1 MRRWFEDAPIRW
13 KLTALMAGTTA
24 LALSLAALSLGT
36 FEVMTFKRGLEQKLT
51 VVAEIVGRNCTAAL
65 TFRDPSVA
73 IEVLAAL
80 EAEPSIEAGA
90 IFDTDG
96 KPFASYVAKTS
107 RVAIPP
113 APGPPGNHTVNGRMI
128 VVRPIVQEGE
138 TLGTVYVQST
148 PNELSSRM
156 RMFGGLTLLIVVA
169 CGVIALFV
177 SAGLQGRISTPI
189 LGLANTARLVT
200 SDRNFSLRA
209 NPAGRD
215 EVGLLVQDFNRMLA
229 EIERQDQQL
238 RQQQESLTEE
248 VNIRTTELR
257 RANEQLTTS
266 MQRVEHHAGQ
276 IAQLTGLGQLLQSC
290 ISADEVFGVIQDAM
304 PRLFPSDSGAVTVLK
319 SSGNLMET
327 MAVWGANPPEQRVFG
342 PDECWA
348 FRRGRPHFVTIEN
361 SPLRCAHLTAA
372 DGPTT
377 LCVPMM
383 AQGDNVGVLQFNFSP
398 ADSDIDEQRD
408 DEGTVHTT
416 RARLATALAEH
427 TALAL
432 ANLRL
437 REALRSQSIVD
448 SLTGL
453 FNRRYL
459 ENVLERE
466 CRRAVRAKRP
476 LSVLMLDVDHFKQFN
491 DTWGHDGGDAVLR
504 ELSGLMRGHFRG
516 EDIACRYGGEEF
528 VIVLSEA
535 SLEAAY
541 VRAEGLR
548 REVHSLVVEHRRQ
561 PLGSI
566 TISIG
571 LASLPDHGVSPEDLI
586 ASADRALY
594 QAKRGGRDRT
604 VTAHVSPQTLVPME
618 EAGLA

>member
-24 LALSLAALSLGT
+24 LALSLAAVSLGT
-36 FEVMTFKRGLEQKLT
+36 FEVVTFRRGLEQKLT
-51 VVAEIVGRNCTAAL
+51 VVADIVGRNSTAAL
-65 TFRDPSVA
+65 SFRESSTA
-73 IEVLAAL
+73 IDVLAAL

-90 IFDTDG
+90 VFDTDG
-96 KPFASYVAKTS
+96 KVFATYIAKTS
-107 RVAIPP
+107 LVAIPLT
-113 APGPPGNHTVNGRMI
+113 PGPPGNYTRSGRII

-138 TLGTVYVQST
+138 VLGTVYVQST
-148 PNELSSRM
+148 LNELSSRM
-156 RMFGGLTLLIVVA
+156 LMFGGLTLLIVVA
-169 CGVIALFV
+169 CGITAMVV
-177 SAGLQGRISTPI
+177 SAGLQGRIAAPI
-189 LGLANTARLVT
+189 LDLANTARLVT

-209 NPAGRD
+209 NHAGRD

-238 RQQQESLTEE
+238 RHQQESLTEE
-248 VNIRTTELR
+248 VNLRTTELLQ
-257 RANEQLTTS
+257 ANERLTVS
-266 MQRVEHHAGQ
+266 MKRVEHHAEQ

-304 PRLFPSDSGAVTVLK
+304 PRLFPGDSGSVTVLR

-327 MAVWGANPPEQRVFG
+327 MAGWGPNPPEQRVFG

-348 FRRGRPHFVTIEN
+348 FRRGRPHFVTVDN
-361 SPLRCAHLTAA
+361 APLRCAHLTPA

-377 LCVPMM
+377 FCVPMM
-383 AQGDNVGVLQFNFSP
+383 AQGDNVGVLQFNF
-398 ADSDIDEQRD
+398 ALQDADEQRD
-408 DEGTVHTT
+408 ESGMVHST

-459 ENVLERE
+459 ENMLERE

-491 DTWGHDGGDAVLR
+491 DTWGHEGGDAVLR
-504 ELSGLMRGHFRG
+504 ELSALMRSHFRG
-516 EDIACRYGGEEF
+516 DDIACRYGGEEF
-528 VIVLSEA
+528 VIVLAEA
-535 SLEAAY
+535 SLDAAY
-541 VRAEGLR
+541 ARAEELR
-548 REVHSLVVEHRRQ
+548 REVHNLVAQHRRQ

-566 TISIG
+566 TVSIG
-571 LASLPDHGVSPEDLI
+571 LAALPDHGVSPEDLV
-586 ASADRALY
+586 AAADRALY
-594 QAKRGGRDRT
+594 QAKRDGRDRT
-604 VTAHVSPQTLVPME
+604 VTAHVSPQTLLRMG